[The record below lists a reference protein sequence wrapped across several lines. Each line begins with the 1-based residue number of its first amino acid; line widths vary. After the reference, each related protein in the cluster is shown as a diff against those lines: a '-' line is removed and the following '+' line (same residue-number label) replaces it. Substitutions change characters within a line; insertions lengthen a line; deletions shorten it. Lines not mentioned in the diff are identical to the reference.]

1 MPRTFLLRRHSRG
14 QSPGRAI
21 WGSMLAS
28 TTGQSFSPG
37 DVVGSASSVVEC
49 AIEAVGLAQLHR
61 AHCGRLYRFFARHGA
76 RQDADDLVQESF
88 VRFAGMQAKS
98 PDKVVDRP
106 EAYLTAIAV
115 NLLRDR
121 AKVAA
126 RRSTASHIPAE
137 EVALVGSDTLAALEA
152 RDQLERLQASLAR
165 LSPKSRSVFLAHR
178 RDGLSYKEIA
188 RQEGLSE
195 KGVQNR
201 MSKAIAHVSRAKARF

>member
-1 MPRTFLLRRHSRG
+1 M
-14 QSPGRAI
+14 
-21 WGSMLAS
+21 AS
-28 TTGQSFSPG
+28 ATGQSSSLPG
-37 DVVGSASSVVEC
+37 NVVGTTPRVGKC
-49 AIEAVGLAQLHR
+49 AIEAVGLAELHR
-61 AHCGRLYRFFARHGA
+61 AHCGRLHRFFARHGA

-106 EAYLTAIAV
+106 EAYLTTIAV

-137 EVALVGSDTLAALEA
+137 EVALVRSDTIAALEA

-165 LSPKSRSVFLAHR
+165 LSPKSRLVFLAHR

>member
-1 MPRTFLLRRHSRG
+1 M
-14 QSPGRAI
+14 
-21 WGSMLAS
+21 AS
-28 TTGQSFSPG
+28 TTGQSSSPPG
-37 DVVGSASSVVEC
+37 DVVGTTLSVGKC
-49 AIEAVGLAQLHR
+49 PIEAVGLAELHR
-61 AHCGRLYRFFARHGA
+61 AHCGRLHRFFARHGA

-98 PDKVVDRP
+98 PDKMVDRP
-106 EAYLTAIAV
+106 EAYLTTIAV

-121 AKVAA
+121 AKIAV

-137 EVALVGSDTLAALEA
+137 EVALVGSDNIAALEA

-165 LSPKSRSVFLAHR
+165 LSPKSRLVFLAHR